1 VIMKTK
7 LLVPTDFTNEAHSA
21 IQHAVKLG
29 VIVQAEVI
37 LLNVVKDKSDIPA
50 STTKLK
56 EEEKWA
62 KTVNDQIDV
71 RSIVRVGNIFDDIGD
86 AASELGVSLIIMGTH
101 GASGWQKITGSYALK
116 VITNSSVPFI
126 VVQDQ
131 LMNDTGYDSIVV
143 PLDLNNETKQKL
155 EMVASIAHY
164 FDSEVHLIT
173 PNESDEFLSN
183 KLKANRIWAAKYLK
197 GKNVKF
203 TTQIVD
209 DGDNLLE
216 GVFKLSKKVE
226 ADLIAIMNL
235 QKNSLMGVLGS
246 SYQQEIIA
254 NKAKVPVLC
263 LNPLKST
270 IASGSILVR

>member
-1 VIMKTK
+1 MKTK

-50 STTKLK
+50 ATTKLK

-173 PNESDEFLSN
+173 PNESDEFLFN

>member
-1 VIMKTK
+1 MKTK

-29 VIVQAEVI
+29 VIIQAEVI
-37 LLNVVKDKSDIPA
+37 LLNVVKEKNDISNA
-50 STTKLK
+50 TAKLAD
-56 EEEKWA
+56 EEKWA
-62 KTVNDQIDV
+62 KSINENIEV

-86 AASELGVSLIIMGTH
+86 AASELGVSMIFMGTH

-155 EMVASIAHY
+155 EMVANIAHY

-209 DGDNLLE
+209 EGDNLLE
-216 GVFKLSKKVE
+216 GVFKLSAKVE

-235 QKNSLMGVLGS
+235 QKNSLMGILGS

-254 NKAKVPVLC
+254 NKAKIPVLC

>member
-1 VIMKTK
+1 MKTK

-37 LLNVVKDKSDIPA
+37 LLNVVKDKSDIPNA
-50 STTKLK
+50 TEKLK

-62 KTVNDQIDV
+62 KSVNDQAEV

-216 GVFKLSKKVE
+216 GVFKLSEKVE

>member
-1 VIMKTK
+1 MKTK

-50 STTKLK
+50 ATTKLK

-101 GASGWQKITGSYALK
+101 GASGWQKITGSYALN

>member
-1 VIMKTK
+1 MKTK

-50 STTKLK
+50 ATTKLK

-263 LNPLKST
+263 LNPLKFT

>member
-1 VIMKTK
+1 MKTK

-50 STTKLK
+50 ATTKLK

-71 RSIVRVGNIFDDIGD
+71 RSIVRIGNIFDDIGD

>member
-1 VIMKTK
+1 MKTK

-50 STTKLK
+50 ATTKLK

-235 QKNSLMGVLGS
+235 QKNSLMGVLGR
-246 SYQQEIIA
+246 SYHQEIIA

>member
-1 VIMKTK
+1 MKTK

-50 STTKLK
+50 ATTKLK

-62 KTVNDQIDV
+62 KTVNDQIYV

-254 NKAKVPVLC
+254 NKAKIPVLC

>member
-1 VIMKTK
+1 MKTK

-50 STTKLK
+50 ATTKLK
-56 EEEKWA
+56 EEEMWA

>member
-1 VIMKTK
+1 MKTK

-37 LLNVVKDKSDIPA
+37 LFNVVKDKSDIPSA
-50 STTKLK
+50 TEKLK
-56 EEEKWA
+56 AEEKWA
-62 KTVNDQIDV
+62 RSVNDQAEV

-155 EMVASIAHY
+155 EMVASIAQY

-216 GVFKLSKKVE
+216 GVFKLSEKVE

-254 NKAKVPVLC
+254 NKAKIPVLC

>member
-1 VIMKTK
+1 MKTK

-50 STTKLK
+50 ATTKLK
-56 EEEKWA
+56 KEEKWA

-71 RSIVRVGNIFDDIGD
+71 RSFVRVGNIFDDIGD

>member
-1 VIMKTK
+1 MKTK

-37 LLNVVKDKSDIPA
+37 LLNVVKDNSDIPA
-50 STTKLK
+50 ATTKLK

>member
-1 VIMKTK
+1 MKTK

-50 STTKLK
+50 ATTKLK

-155 EMVASIAHY
+155 EMVASIANY
-164 FDSEVHLIT
+164 FDSEVLLIT

>member
-1 VIMKTK
+1 MKTK

-29 VIVQAEVI
+29 AIVQAEVI

-50 STTKLK
+50 ATSKLK
-56 EEEKWA
+56 EEENWA
-62 KTVNDQIDV
+62 KKVNDQIEV

-203 TTQIVD
+203 TTQIVG

>member
-1 VIMKTK
+1 MKTK

-29 VIVQAEVI
+29 VIIQAEVI
-37 LLNVVKDKSDIPA
+37 LLNVVKEKNDISNA
-50 STTKLK
+50 TAKLAD
-56 EEEKWA
+56 EEKWA
-62 KTVNDQIDV
+62 KSINENIEV

-86 AASELGVSLIIMGTH
+86 AASELGVSMIFMGTH

-155 EMVASIAHY
+155 EMVANIAHY

-197 GKNVKF
+197 GKKVKF

-209 DGDNLLE
+209 EGDNLLE
-216 GVFKLSKKVE
+216 GVFKLSAKVE

-235 QKNSLMGVLGS
+235 QKNSLMGILGS

-254 NKAKVPVLC
+254 NRAKIPVLC

>member
-1 VIMKTK
+1 MKTK

-29 VIVQAEVI
+29 VIIQAEVI

-50 STTKLK
+50 ATSKLK
-56 EEEKWA
+56 EEENWA
-62 KTVNDQIDV
+62 QKVNDQIEV

>member
-1 VIMKTK
+1 MKTK

-29 VIVQAEVI
+29 VIFQAEVI

-50 STTKLK
+50 ATNKLK

>member
-1 VIMKTK
+1 MKTK

-50 STTKLK
+50 ATTKLK

-62 KTVNDQIDV
+62 KAVNDQIDV

>member
-1 VIMKTK
+1 MKTK

-37 LLNVVKDKSDIPA
+37 LLNVVKDKSDIPSA
-50 STTKLK
+50 TEKLK
-56 EEEKWA
+56 AEEKWA
-62 KTVNDQIDV
+62 KSVNDQAEV

-155 EMVASIAHY
+155 EMVASIAQY

-216 GVFKLSKKVE
+216 GVFKLSEKVE

-254 NKAKVPVLC
+254 NKAKIPVLC

>member
-1 VIMKTK
+1 MKTK

-50 STTKLK
+50 ATTKLK

-155 EMVASIAHY
+155 EMVASIANY
-164 FDSEVHLIT
+164 FDSEVLLIT

-197 GKNVKF
+197 DKNVKF

>member
-1 VIMKTK
+1 MKTK

-50 STTKLK
+50 ATTKLK
-56 EEEKWA
+56 DEEKWA

>member
-1 VIMKTK
+1 MKTK

-21 IQHAVKLG
+21 IQHALKLV

-50 STTKLK
+50 ATTKLK

>member
-1 VIMKTK
+1 MKTK

-29 VIVQAEVI
+29 VIIQAEVI
-37 LLNVVKDKSDIPA
+37 LLNVVKEKNDISNA
-50 STTKLK
+50 TAKLAD
-56 EEEKWA
+56 EEKWA
-62 KTVNDQIDV
+62 KSINENIEV

-86 AASELGVSLIIMGTH
+86 AASELGVSMIFMGTH

-155 EMVASIAHY
+155 EMVANIAHY

-197 GKNVKF
+197 GKKVKF

-209 DGDNLLE
+209 EGDNLLE
-216 GVFKLSKKVE
+216 GVFKLSAKVE

-254 NKAKVPVLC
+254 NKAKIPVLC

>member
-1 VIMKTK
+1 MKTK

-37 LLNVVKDKSDIPA
+37 LLNEVKDKSDIPA
-50 STTKLK
+50 ATTKLK

-254 NKAKVPVLC
+254 NKPKIPVLC

>member
-1 VIMKTK
+1 MKTK

-50 STTKLK
+50 ATTKLK

-62 KTVNDQIDV
+62 KTVNDQIDI

>member
-1 VIMKTK
+1 MKTK

-29 VIVQAEVI
+29 VIIQAEVI
-37 LLNVVKDKSDIPA
+37 LLNVVKEKNDISNA
-50 STTKLK
+50 TAKLAD
-56 EEEKWA
+56 EEKWA
-62 KTVNDQIDV
+62 KSINENIEV
-71 RSIVRVGNIFDDIGD
+71 RSIARVGNIFDDIGD
-86 AASELGVSLIIMGTH
+86 AASELGVSMIFMGTH

-155 EMVASIAHY
+155 EMVANIAHY

-197 GKNVKF
+197 GKKVKF

-209 DGDNLLE
+209 EGDNLLE
-216 GVFKLSKKVE
+216 GVFKLSAKVE

-235 QKNSLMGVLGS
+235 QKNSLMGILGS

-254 NKAKVPVLC
+254 NKAKIPVLC

>member
-1 VIMKTK
+1 MKTK

-50 STTKLK
+50 AITKLK

>member
-1 VIMKTK
+1 MKTK

-29 VIVQAEVI
+29 VIIQAEVI
-37 LLNVVKDKSDIPA
+37 LLNVVKEKNDISNA
-50 STTKLK
+50 TAKLAD
-56 EEEKWA
+56 EEKWA
-62 KTVNDQIDV
+62 KSINENIEV

-86 AASELGVSLIIMGTH
+86 AASELGVSMIFMGTH

-155 EMVASIAHY
+155 EMVANIAHY

-197 GKNVKF
+197 GKKVKF

-216 GVFKLSKKVE
+216 GVFKLSAKVE

-235 QKNSLMGVLGS
+235 QKNSLMGILGS

-254 NKAKVPVLC
+254 NKAKIPVLC

>member
-1 VIMKTK
+1 MKTK

-29 VIVQAEVI
+29 VIIQAEVI
-37 LLNVVKDKSDIPA
+37 LLNVVKEKNDISNA
-50 STTKLK
+50 TAKLAD
-56 EEEKWA
+56 EEKWA
-62 KTVNDQIDV
+62 KSINENIEV

-86 AASELGVSLIIMGTH
+86 AASELGVSMIFMGTH

-155 EMVASIAHY
+155 EMVSNIALY

-197 GKNVKF
+197 GKKVKF

-209 DGDNLLE
+209 EGDNLLE
-216 GVFKLSKKVE
+216 GVFKLSAKVE

-235 QKNSLMGVLGS
+235 QKNSLMGILGS

-254 NKAKVPVLC
+254 NKAKIPVLC

>member
-1 VIMKTK
+1 MKTK

-50 STTKLK
+50 ATSKLK
-56 EEEKWA
+56 EEENWA
-62 KTVNDQIDV
+62 KKVNDQIEV

-203 TTQIVD
+203 TTQIVG

-235 QKNSLMGVLGS
+235 QKKSLMGVLGS

>member
-1 VIMKTK
+1 MKTK

-50 STTKLK
+50 ATSKLK
-56 EEEKWA
+56 EEENWA
-62 KTVNDQIDV
+62 KKVNDQIEV
-71 RSIVRVGNIFDDIGD
+71 RSIVRIGNIFDDIGD

>member
-1 VIMKTK
+1 MKTK

-50 STTKLK
+50 ATSKLK
-56 EEEKWA
+56 EEENWA
-62 KTVNDQIDV
+62 KKVNDQIEV

-203 TTQIVD
+203 TTQIVG

>member
-1 VIMKTK
+1 MKTK

-50 STTKLK
+50 ATTKLK
-56 EEEKWA
+56 EEENWA

-71 RSIVRVGNIFDDIGD
+71 HSIVRIGNIFDDIGD

-101 GASGWQKITGSYALK
+101 GASGWQKLTGSYALK

-203 TTQIVD
+203 TSQIVD

>member
-1 VIMKTK
+1 MKTK

-50 STTKLK
+50 ATSKLK
-56 EEEKWA
+56 EEENWA
-62 KTVNDQIDV
+62 KKVNDQIEV

-216 GVFKLSKKVE
+216 GVFKLSEKVE